1 MDRQRPRLLVGID
14 VVQYQRLNVA
24 VEDDPHQF
32 AGPVYD
38 RAARVS
44 ADDIRGIDEI
54 EGRGKI
60 QPALCSIQLFGSQNG
75 S

>member
-32 AGPVYD
+32 ASPVYD